1 MLKNYFYIAFRNLTK
16 SKVFSLINIAGL
28 ALGLCCA
35 LLIALW
41 VADEYSVD
49 KFHSKKDRIYSV
61 VSEIYTGETSL
72 FWSSSPG
79 LLAQVMNADVS
90 GVEVAV
96 KSSGEINRLIIN
108 GASTFN
114 EYGMYVDSAFL
125 SVFDFPLVQ
134 GNKEDA
140 LTGLNS
146 IVLTETLATK
156 IFGNTDVV
164 GKMLKVRDQDDSE
177 FIISGIL
184 KDLPSNS
191 SIEFDY
197 LLPYQKFLIDHPH
210 YKDWGN
216 FNDVTYVLLAEN
228 TSKRAV
234 EAQFPELIKK
244 YTDSDQGN
252 FHLVPTADFYLKTD
266 LSNGLAEG
274 GRIVYVRIF
283 IVIGFIILIIG
294 CINFMNLS
302 SARAGKRSKEVG
314 VRKAVGASRKSLV
327 FQFLGESI
335 FISLISI
342 VLAVSVADILMPAFN
357 SLTGK
362 ELSIPFFDPLFII
375 SVLGVTLITG
385 VLAGIYPAVYLSSF
399 QSAKVLKGIER
410 TGGSLTGF
418 RRALVI
424 FQFVL
429 SISFISITIIANQQL
444 SHVLSKDLGLKKDNI
459 VYFPIRSARKNAE
472 AFRNDLLNVSG
483 VKSVAYSNFNPTSI
497 NNSTSS
503 PQWSGKAEDDQNFFH
518 VIQTDYAFLET
529 FDIELLQGKNLPQTV
544 DTTLAHF
551 LVNEAAARVMGMIDP
566 VGQEISV
573 WGDKGVISGLMRDF
587 HHQSLFQ
594 SIEPVIVYQT
604 GTAWRGYAALDSDNN
619 KEAIAGIERV
629 FKKYEQEYPFEYG
642 FVDQEYERQYTSV
655 DIVGK
660 LTAIFSSIAILVSC
674 LGLFGLASYMT
685 EQRKR
690 ETGVRKVF
698 GASIWQLTNLF
709 SKQFLRLVLIS
720 FIISTPVAYY
730 LTDNWLQRF
739 AYRIDSSILPF
750 ALSGIAALLI
760 AFITVSYHI
769 IKAAKANPVDSLRYE

>member
-41 VADEYSVD
+41 VADEYAVD
-49 KFHSKKDRIYSV
+49 KFHSKKNRIYSV
-61 VSEIYTGETSL
+61 IAEINNGTNSL
-72 FWSSSPG
+72 YWVNTPG
-79 LLAQVMNADVS
+79 LLAEVINSDVS

-96 KSSGEINRLIIN
+96 KSSGEVNRLIIN
-108 GASTFN
+108 GSSTFN

-125 SVFDFPLVQ
+125 SVFDFPLVL
-134 GNKEDA
+134 GNKEDV
-140 LTGLNS
+140 LIGLNS
-146 IVLTETLATK
+146 IVITETLATK
-156 IFGNTDVV
+156 IFGTTDVI
-164 GKMLKVRDQDDSE
+164 GKMIKVRDRDDSE

-184 KDLPSNS
+184 KDIPANS
-191 SIEFDY
+191 SIQFDY

-210 YKDWGN
+210 YKSWGN
-216 FNDVTYVLLAEN
+216 FNDYTYVLLAEN
-228 TSKRAV
+228 ASKKDV
-234 EAQFPELIKK
+234 SAQFPDLILK
-244 YTDSDQGN
+244 YTESNEGN
-252 FHLVPTADFYLKTD
+252 LHLIPTTDYYLKSD
-266 LSNGLAEG
+266 LSKGLAEG

-327 FQFLGESI
+327 LQFLGESI
-335 FISLISI
+335 FIALISM
-342 VLAVSVADILMPAFN
+342 VLAVSVADILIPAFN
-357 SLTGK
+357 LLTGK
-362 ELSIPFFDPLFII
+362 ELSIPFFNPMFII
-375 SVLGVTLITG
+375 AVLAVTLVTG
-385 VLAGIYPAVYLSSF
+385 ILAGIYPAVYLSSF
-399 QSAKVLKGIER
+399 QSAKVLKGVER

-418 RRALVI
+418 RRVLVI

-429 SISFISITIIANQQL
+429 SISFISTTIITNQQL
-444 SHVLSKDLGLKKDNI
+444 SHVLNKDLGLNKDNI
-459 VYFPIRSARKNAE
+459 VYFPTRSASKSAE
-472 AFRNDLLNVSG
+472 AFRNDLLNIPG
-483 VKSVAYSNFNPTSI
+483 IESVAYSNFNPI
-497 NNSTSS
+497 NISNSTSS
-503 PQWSGKAEDDQNFFH
+503 PQWSGKPEDDQNFFH

-529 FDIELLQGKNLPQTV
+529 FDIELLQGNNLPQTV
-544 DTTLAHF
+544 DTTLVHF
-551 LVNEAAARVMGMIDP
+551 LINEEAARIMGLTDP

-594 SIEPVIVYQT
+594 GIEPVIVYQT
-604 GTAWRGYAALDSDNN
+604 DVAWRGYAALNTEN
-619 KEAIAGIERV
+619 QKEVIEGIEKV

-642 FVDQEYERQYTSV
+642 FMDQEYERQYAGV

-660 LTAIFSSIAILVSC
+660 LTAIFSTIAILVSC

-730 LTDNWLQRF
+730 LTENWLQRF
-739 AYRIDSSILPF
+739 AYRIDSSIIPF
-750 ALSGIAALLI
+750 AISGVVALLI

-769 IKAAKANPVDSLRYE
+769 VRAAKANPVDSLRYE